1 MSPYGDTAQKSK
13 SKAGGWPRSPATSG
27 DTCEPDEARGEF
39 AVGSME
45 KNRALL
51 REPFECLGSHQS
63 PPTTPGLEPASR
75 AARQSAFGRRC
86 RALGARAARA
96 TNIGQF
102 RDSICCSNICGQP
115 YEGVRQPPRP
125 LDGYTSVRLAR
136 CWAPRRRAAG
146 HAAAPPRQIRR
157 DAAAAPGRPPTEL
170 WLPSRG
176 RAQVSRRLCGRRH
189 LRRQATPHR

>member
-1 MSPYGDTAQKSK
+1 
-13 SKAGGWPRSPATSG
+13 
-27 DTCEPDEARGEF
+27 
-39 AVGSME
+39 ME

-136 CWAPRRRAAG
+136 CWAHPQLAAG
-146 HAAAPPRQIRR
+146 RAAAPPQQIHH
-157 DAAAAPGRPPTEL
+157 DAAAAPGRPPTEH
-170 WLPSRG
+170 WLPNRGNHRASRH
-176 RAQVSRRLCGRRH
+176 SCGRRRP
-189 LRRQATPHR
+189 RRRATPHR